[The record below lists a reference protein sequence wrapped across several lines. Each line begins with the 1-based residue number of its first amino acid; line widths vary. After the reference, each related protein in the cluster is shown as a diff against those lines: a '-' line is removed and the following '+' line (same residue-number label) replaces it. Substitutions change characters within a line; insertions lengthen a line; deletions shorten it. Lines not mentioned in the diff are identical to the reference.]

1 MSQTVNPRV
10 IIDVKNA
17 IKERFGEYKLEYL
30 FFKPVSTP
38 GNGPAWTYFDEAAH
52 RYFIAYDRPNGLFQ
66 GDPLSDEQIKTV
78 LNLLIN

>member
-10 IIDVKNA
+10 ITDVKNA

-52 RYFIAYDRPNGLFQ
+52 RYFEVYQ
-66 GDPLSDEQIKTV
+66 GDPLSDEQVKNV
-78 LNLLIN
+78 LNLLVD